1 MSHIK
6 PRGEG
11 REIMQAVI
19 DATLPLIVLVPVE
32 MKQRLVAL
40 KWREQRSV
48 ADLVREAIAHLLAE
62 REPTN

>member
-1 MSHIK
+1 M
-6 PRGEG
+6 E
-11 REIMQAVI
+11 AVI
-19 DATLPLIVLVPVE
+19 DASQPLIVLVPVE